1 MQPEPISKDVAAEA
15 EEQGRQATRDKRP
28 LLMTKARMDVP
39 FEQQVDAMLAEIGD
53 PGAASADALAAQA
66 KAAQL
71 NKTCCKLGE

>member
-1 MQPEPISKDVAAEA
+1 
-15 EEQGRQATRDKRP
+15 
-28 LLMTKARMDVP
+28 MDVP